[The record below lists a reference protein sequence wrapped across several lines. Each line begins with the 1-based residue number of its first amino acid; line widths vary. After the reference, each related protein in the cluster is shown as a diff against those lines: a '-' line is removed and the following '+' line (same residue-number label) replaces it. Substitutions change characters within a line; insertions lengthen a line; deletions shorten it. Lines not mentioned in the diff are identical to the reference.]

1 MSLDRAAPAPASYST
16 MQKRF
21 HWGVVAWFGRVGA
34 AAGLHETATT
44 LLLWVMVLHV
54 GGALPHPFLW
64 RDEVLRRMI

>member
-1 MSLDRAAPAPASYST
+1 
-16 MQKRF
+16 
-21 HWGVVAWFGRVGA
+21 VAWFGRAGA

-54 GGALPHPFLW
+54 GGALAQQVLW